1 MQKLSPGLLVALAFF
16 SSVAPFGIDMYL
28 PGMPSLASELGASP
42 AVAQLT
48 ITGFMLGMAVGNL
61 LFGAI
66 SDGTGRKPQ
75 IVGAAS
81 VFLAAS
87 VLCAVSPSIWPL
99 VAARF
104 VQGLAAGSL
113 EAVSRAVVA
122 DVSKGRQAAR
132 ALSGLM
138 ALTGFV
144 PAIAPVLGGA
154 LLPVVGW
161 RGLFWV
167 LTAINVVQ
175 AIMAFRMP
183 ETLPAEGRSSGTLRS
198 LFPRMWQCLCRPA
211 FVGFMLAGGLGFGAL
226 FAYISASPLVLQSQ
240 LGLGAT
246 TYALIFGGMAL
257 LIPVSN
263 TMNMRMLKRY
273 HPRTLL
279 IGALLIDAIAAL
291 ILLTFAFTTPSLWAL
306 PFLAVLSFMGGFV
319 MANASALA
327 IEEVRDIG
335 AGAGSGALGF
345 FQFLVAGAVPPL
357 VALGTNH
364 MSSMGLGTLIC
375 AGLALAAVLLLTTTH
390 ELSEDAA

>member
-132 ALSGLM
+132 ALRA
-138 ALTGFV
+138 ALV
-144 PAIAPVLGGA
+144 VLAA
-154 LLPVVGW
+154 LRVRLCIQ
-161 RGLFWV
+161 LCD
-167 LTAINVVQ
+167 
-175 AIMAFRMP
+175 
-183 ETLPAEGRSSGTLRS
+183 S
-198 LFPRMWQCLCRPA
+198 LFVEIFLQIDRCIRVVVVPLR
-211 FVGFMLAGGLGFGAL
+211 LAHG
-226 FAYISASPLVLQSQ
+226 VR
-240 LGLGAT
+240 AT
-246 TYALIFGGMAL
+246 DHD
-257 LIPVSN
+257 VS
-263 TMNMRMLKRY
+263 T
-273 HPRTLL
+273 
-279 IGALLIDAIAAL
+279 
-291 ILLTFAFTTPSLWAL
+291 
-306 PFLAVLSFMGGFV
+306 
-319 MANASALA
+319 
-327 IEEVRDIG
+327 
-335 AGAGSGALGF
+335 
-345 FQFLVAGAVPPL
+345 
-357 VALGTNH
+357 
-364 MSSMGLGTLIC
+364 
-375 AGLALAAVLLLTTTH
+375 
-390 ELSEDAA
+390 